1 MRIWTKGS
9 LDESSRYSCRASL
22 IIRTGKYSGPPQ
34 QSAPY
39 AEHEERWAFDPIGRL
54 LITVTDRSS
63 GSQVTSAVLT
73 YRRRQH
79 PAPLEVAARG
89 TCERQAGAF
98 RVGGPALV
106 GKGVRMPK
114 RINPVHPVYPSL
126 PSNTRVKSNTWVGEI
141 LLDGT
146 GTVSQVW
153 TIREM
158 QFVPPFP
165 AFNLAVVDEVW
176 RWRFEPATIDG
187 KAVRLCMTTSVLV
200 DFW

>member
-1 MRIWTKGS
+1 MRTRSTSTPRVGTIERLS
-9 LDESSRYSCRASL
+9 DESIPRSGLTAS
-22 IIRTGKYSGPPQ
+22 S
-34 QSAPY
+34 
-39 AEHEERWAFDPIGRL
+39 
-54 LITVTDRSS
+54 
-63 GSQVTSAVLT
+63 
-73 YRRRQH
+73 
-79 PAPLEVAARG
+79 
-89 TCERQAGAF
+89 
-98 RVGGPALV
+98 
-106 GKGVRMPK
+106 PK

-126 PSNTRVKSNTWVGEI
+126 PPNTRVKSNTWVGEI